1 MRKTF
6 VICLLCLG
14 FVSGCGASAGDS
26 IRADAEIVR
35 RESTPQVLLHR
46 GEGFAAVGD
55 STRAEQYYAAA
66 LAAGGEPCLLVR
78 RLIRVCVSGQRYR
91 AALAYADDYLLR
103 SPSDHEVRFARAT
116 IAVAIG
122 ETEQARVDLT
132 ELALVVPNN
141 PDVHFALALLL
152 RDDLVDLPEAREHF
166 ARYLALAPNG
176 SNAAQARAA
185 MAQEES
191 P

>member
-1 MRKTF
+1 MREKVAIF
-6 VICLLCLG
+6 LLCLG
-14 FVSGCGASAGDS
+14 CAPGCAARAGDS

-35 RESTPQVLLHR
+35 RESTPKVLLQR

-66 LAAGGEPCLLVR
+66 LAGGGDPHLLVR

-91 AALAYADDYLLR
+91 AALAYAEDYLLR
-103 SPSDHEVRFARAT
+103 CPTDHEVRFARAT

-122 ETEQARVDLT
+122 DTEQARADLT
-132 ELALVVPNN
+132 ELVQAVPNN

-152 RDDLVDLPEAREHF
+152 RDELAELPEAREHF

-185 MAQEES
+185 MGLEQER
-191 P
+191 